1 MAMNPLSERQNHA
14 IIVPS
19 MKNKGGAI
27 VSRPSKYDNMSKEE
41 ILAAMRERQKKN
53 ASYQWKKTCT
63 LTLQEGETL
72 ENDFLAKFEC
82 DNVSQFLKKI
92 VHGELIVSPAEPSES
107 N

>member
-1 MAMNPLSERQNHA
+1 
-14 IIVPS
+14 

-27 VSRPSKYDNMSKEE
+27 VGRPSKYDSMSKEE
-41 ILAAMRERQKKN
+41 ILTAMRERQKKN

-72 ENDFLAKFEC
+72 ENDFLTKFKC
-82 DNVSQFLKKI
+82 DNVSQLLKKI
-92 VHGELIVSPAEPSES
+92 VHGELIISPAEPSES

>member
-1 MAMNPLSERQNHA
+1 M
-14 IIVPS
+14 
-19 MKNKGGAI
+19 G
-27 VSRPSKYDNMSKEE
+27 RPSKYDNMSKEE

-72 ENDFLAKFEC
+72 ENNFLAKFEC
-82 DNVSQFLKKI
+82 DNVSQLLKKI
-92 VHGELIVSPAEPSES
+92 VHGELIVYPAEPSES

>member
-1 MAMNPLSERQNHA
+1 M
-14 IIVPS
+14 
-19 MKNKGGAI
+19 G
-27 VSRPSKYDNMSKEE
+27 RPSKYADMSKEE
-41 ILAAMRERQKKN
+41 ILAAIRKRQKKN

-92 VHGELIVSPAEPSES
+92 VHGELIVSPAESDS
-107 N
+107 

>member
-1 MAMNPLSERQNHA
+1 MAINPLSERQNHA

-63 LTLQEGETL
+63 LTLQEGEIL
-72 ENDFLAKFEC
+72 ETEILPKHEC
-82 DNVSQFLKKI
+82 ANVSQLVKKI
-92 VHGELIVSPAEPSES
+92 CRGELIVSPAEPSES

>member
-1 MAMNPLSERQNHA
+1 MAMNPLPERQNNA
-14 IIVPS
+14 IIVLP
-19 MKNKGGAI
+19 MKSKGGAI
-27 VSRPSKYDNMSKEE
+27 VGRPSKYADMSKEE

-92 VHGELIVSPAEPSES
+92 AHGELIVSPAESDS
-107 N
+107 

>member
-1 MAMNPLSERQNHA
+1 M
-14 IIVPS
+14 
-19 MKNKGGAI
+19 G
-27 VSRPSKYDNMSKEE
+27 RPSKYDNMSKEE
-41 ILAAMRERQKKN
+41 ILTAMRERQKKN

-63 LTLQEGETL
+63 LTLREGETL

-92 VHGELIVSPAEPSES
+92 VHSELIVSLAEPLES